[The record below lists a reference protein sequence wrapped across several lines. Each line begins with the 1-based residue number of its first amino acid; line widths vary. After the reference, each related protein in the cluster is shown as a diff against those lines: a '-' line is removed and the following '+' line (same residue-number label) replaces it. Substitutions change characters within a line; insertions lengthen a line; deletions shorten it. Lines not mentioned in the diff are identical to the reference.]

1 MQDKRLLEDLTDLFS
16 RHYLDRKINTPSNI
30 IASYVLDSI
39 SALAK
44 VYKSKPDTAIEDEFV
59 ERMYALY
66 PTKCP
71 KRGVSLGKT
80 HKDKDKIR
88 KLLKTMTMD
97 DIETVFRHEI
107 EEKLG
112 KHYMQ
117 NFSTFLNNF
126 PDIDAIN
133 EPTLFGMEEEK
144 DNSNDQLIVNGVI
157 YR

>member
-1 MQDKRLLEDLTDLFS
+1 MYSKKLFEDLSVIVDGHS
-16 RHYLDRKINTPSNI
+16 
-30 IASYVLDSI
+30 LDSKLKMPKEAI
-39 SALAK
+39 VTYLIDSLTSLAK
-44 VYKSKPDTAIEDEFV
+44 IIKVRPDASIEDDFID
-59 ERMYALY
+59 RMYALY
-66 PTKCP
+66 PTRCP

-88 KLLKTMTMD
+88 KLLKTMTMED
-97 DIETVFRHEI
+97 VEAVFRHEI

-126 PDIDAIN
+126 PDINAIN
-133 EPTLFGMEEEK
+133 EPDLFGADAEKEET
-144 DNSNDQLIVNGVI
+144 SNQLIIGGVI

>member
-66 PTKCP
+66 PTRCP

-88 KLLKTMTMD
+88 KLLKTMTMED
-97 DIETVFRHEI
+97 VEAVFRHEI

-126 PDIDAIN
+126 PDINAIN
-133 EPTLFGMEEEK
+133 EPDLFGADAEKEETSK
-144 DNSNDQLIVNGVI
+144 QLIIGGVI